1 LPLKRKHISSPSL
14 LLTAGMGR
22 NKKMKRKTEHN
33 VREREK

>member
-22 NKKMKRKTEHN
+22 KKKD
-33 VREREK
+33 EKKNRA